1 MTDLRPLEKILDSQT
16 KVALLRV
23 LSSGVDRRM
32 GGSEIARVAGFSVPS
47 THDALKALHTAGV
60 VTMELLGNQHVYAMN
75 RKDRIVQKI
84 ILPMFKSEGGWR
96 KDLKEKLIKGMRGA
110 GILLSVDSVILYG
123 SVQQG
128 SAKSGSD
135 LDLAI
140 IVKQTGDQVKVREA
154 FLGPIAA
161 DIAAYFGM
169 RLDAYIKSAREF
181 SEMLKRNSP
190 PLSELMKAYSVLYGK
205 EPLEI

>member
-1 MTDLRPLEKILDSQT
+1 MNNVRPLEKVLDSQA
-16 KVALLRV
+16 KVAILRV
-23 LSSGVDRRM
+23 LASGVDRHM
-32 GGSEIARVAGFSVPS
+32 GGSDIARSAGFSIPS
-47 THDALKALHTAGV
+47 THDALKALLAMGV
-60 VTMELLGNQHVYAMN
+60 VTMELLGNQHVYAIN
-75 RKDRIVQKI
+75 CKDRIVSKI
-84 ILPMFKSEGGWR
+84 ILPMFKVEGGWR
-96 KDLKEKLIKGMRGA
+96 KDLKEKLILGMRAA

-140 IVKQTGDQVKVREA
+140 IVKQSGDMVKVREA
-154 FLGPIAA
+154 FLGPIAVE
-161 DIAAYFGM
+161 IAAYFGM

-181 SEMLKRNSP
+181 GEMRKRKSP
-190 PLSELMKAYSVLYGK
+190 PISDLMKAYSVVYGK